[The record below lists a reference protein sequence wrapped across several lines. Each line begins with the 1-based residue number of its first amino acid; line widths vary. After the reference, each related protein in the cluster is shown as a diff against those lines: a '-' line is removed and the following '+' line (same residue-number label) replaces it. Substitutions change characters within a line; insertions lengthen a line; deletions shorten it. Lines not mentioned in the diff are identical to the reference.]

1 MTLRELREQNKKSRK
16 EVAAALQVS
25 VQAVSNYEC
34 GLRLIDLC
42 QVLRLAELYGE
53 SAEDVIKAQ
62 LESIRIRKP
71 D

>member
-1 MTLRELREQNKKSRK
+1 MTLREMREQNKKSRR

-34 GLRLIDLC
+34 GLRSIELG

-62 LESIRIRKP
+62 LESIRVRKP

>member
-1 MTLRELREQNKKSRK
+1 MTLREMREQNKKSRK

-34 GLRLIDLC
+34 GLRSIELW

-53 SAEDVIKAQ
+53 SAEEVIKAQ
-62 LESIRIRKP
+62 LESIRVRKS